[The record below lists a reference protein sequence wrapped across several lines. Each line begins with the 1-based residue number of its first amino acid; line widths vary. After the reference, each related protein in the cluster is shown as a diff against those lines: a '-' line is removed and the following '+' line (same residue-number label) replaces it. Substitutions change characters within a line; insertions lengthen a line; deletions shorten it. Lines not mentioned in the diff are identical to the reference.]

1 MTSTSGIHSFLPSL
15 PILSTTSSP
24 KSSLQAAAFLLFND
38 FRPGGVKPP
47 IEALYCSNVI
57 DIFGHQGHSKKVEL
71 LSQNCQSSFNNH
83 WSQRLISCCN
93 HYVFAN
99 TDLFTDLRKVV
110 QIQHYLQGP
119 SIAYSWT
126 EAKIFNMDQVT
137 TCHGIF
143 QALEISRSW

>member
-1 MTSTSGIHSFLPSL
+1 MNQAAMRRNPMMTSTSGIHSFLPSL
-15 PILSTTSSP
+15 PTLSTTSSP

-38 FRPGGVKPP
+38 FKRPGGVKPP

-57 DIFGHQGHSKKVEL
+57 DIFGHQGHFKKVEL
-71 LSQNCQSSFNNH
+71 LSQNCQSSFNNQ

-119 SIAYSWT
+119 SSCLSG
-126 EAKIFNMDQVT
+126 EAHYHN
-137 TCHGIF
+137 
-143 QALEISRSW
+143 

>member
-1 MTSTSGIHSFLPSL
+1 MRRNPMMTSTSGIHSFLPSL
-15 PILSTTSSP
+15 PTLSTTSSP

-38 FRPGGVKPP
+38 FKRPGGVKPP

-57 DIFGHQGHSKKVEL
+57 DIFGHQGHFKKVEL

-119 SIAYSWT
+119 SSCLSG
-126 EAKIFNMDQVT
+126 EAHYHN
-137 TCHGIF
+137 
-143 QALEISRSW
+143 

>member
-1 MTSTSGIHSFLPSL
+1 MRRNPMMTSTCGIHSFLPSL
-15 PILSTTSSP
+15 PTLSTTSSP

-38 FRPGGVKPP
+38 FKRPGGVKPP

-57 DIFGHQGHSKKVEL
+57 DIFGHQGHFKKVEL
-71 LSQNCQSSFNNH
+71 LSQNIQSSFNNH

-119 SIAYSWT
+119 SSCLSG
-126 EAKIFNMDQVT
+126 EAHHHN
-137 TCHGIF
+137 
-143 QALEISRSW
+143 

>member
-1 MTSTSGIHSFLPSL
+1 MAVEILKNSLCLTKMNQAAMRRNPMMTSTSGIHSFLPSL
-15 PILSTTSSP
+15 PTLSTTSSP

-110 QIQHYLQGP
+110 QIRAA
-119 SIAYSWT
+119 IA
-126 EAKIFNMDQVT
+126 
-137 TCHGIF
+137 
-143 QALEISRSW
+143 